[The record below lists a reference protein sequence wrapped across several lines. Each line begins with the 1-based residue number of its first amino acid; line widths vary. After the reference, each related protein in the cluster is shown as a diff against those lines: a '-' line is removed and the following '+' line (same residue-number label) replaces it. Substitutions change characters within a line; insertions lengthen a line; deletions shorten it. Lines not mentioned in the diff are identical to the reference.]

1 MNGNHRFASATHRQ
15 GGMTLIEM
23 MIALVL
29 GLVVVGAA
37 SAVFLSNRQAYT
49 TNSALSEVQSNS
61 RIAYELLA
69 RDLRQ
74 AGLAGCGDS
83 NRVANVLTNGPN
95 NVATPGWWADFAQN
109 AIRGYDGNENDP
121 AVTTGTGTAQ
131 RVAGTS
137 SIELIGADEPTVA
150 TGALNATNTSYTVD
164 ATGAAQFAAGNVA
177 VICNPDHA
185 TIAQVTSTTATTI
198 DFTHAGSNCSDGL
211 GFPTDCTDAT
221 PCSTSGTSCYQFP
234 SNSQISLL
242 SANDWYIGNN
252 AQGGTSLY
260 RQTLTT
266 VAGAPQIVAQEM
278 VRDVTGMQLRY
289 LVGTDTDYSTAN
301 TVTTGNNWARIA
313 AVRIDLTMRS
323 GAARAGSEQQPLVR
337 TVSSIVALRNPA

>member
-1 MNGNHRFASATHRQ
+1 MTTATHRQ
-15 GGMTLIEM
+15 AGMTLIEM

-37 SAVFLSNRQAYT
+37 SAVFLSNKQAYT
-49 TNSALSEVQSNS
+49 TNSALSEIQSNA

-74 AGLAGCGDS
+74 AGLAGCGDA

-95 NVATPGWWADFAQN
+95 ASATPAWWADFAQN
-109 AIRGYDGNENDP
+109 AIRGYDGSQTDP
-121 AVTTGTGTAQ
+121 AVTTGGASGQ
-131 RVAGTS
+131 RVTGTS

-150 TGALNATNTSYTVD
+150 TGAPNATNTSYTVD
-164 ATGAAQFAAGNVA
+164 ASAAGQFAEGNIA
-177 VICNPDHA
+177 IICNPDHA
-185 TIAQVTSTTATTI
+185 TIAQVTGTSATTI
-198 DFTHAGSNCSDGL
+198 DFTHAGNNCSDGL
-211 GFPTDCTDAT
+211 GFPTDCTDPT
-221 PCSTSGTSCYQFP
+221 PCSTSGAASIGASCYQFP

-242 SANDWYIGNN
+242 SANTWYIGNN

-266 VAGAPQIVAQEM
+266 STNAPALATQEM
-278 VRDVTGMQLRY
+278 VRDVTNMQLRY
-289 LVGTDTDYSTAN
+289 LVGTDTDYSTAAD
-301 TVTTGNNWARIA
+301 VTTGNNWARVS

-323 GAARAGSEQQPLVR
+323 GAERAGSEQQPLSR
-337 TVSSIVALRNPA
+337 TLSSIIALRNPA